1 MRFGARGD
9 KSHFESG
16 AFNRAL
22 PTLRISILYLR
33 SSSCGFCGCSQ
44 RLNGDS
50 LHHDSLRK
58 IILKTAAYTRSAVGR
73 SILATGEWTPE
84 LELWLRA
91 SAMEAGFDTAGIA
104 AVGVADSSA
113 EDQIDA
119 ERFAAWVAAGRAGEM
134 EYLKR
139 RDDQGVLLRSG
150 VQVALP
156 WARSVI
162 VCALNYNATGPLS
175 IDSAP
180 SGAGWIARYAWSGRP
195 ANPATAES
203 AAATI
208 PDELAPTDY
217 HDQLLSRLRQVE
229 SALRERI
236 PCETRCY
243 VDTGPIVERAVA
255 AKAGVGWIGKNT
267 CVINQ
272 ELGSW
277 LLLGVIVTSL
287 PVASEVESI
296 IAADRCGSCTRCI
309 DACPTDALV
318 APHQMDASRCIAYLT
333 IEKKGAIAEELREPM
348 GRQVFGCDICQDVCP
363 WNRKAPPR
371 KAPPRHAPAAANE
384 GMLPRQQMINP
395 ALDWLAGMDAAEF
408 KRWFK
413 GSPIERTRRKRLQRN
428 VAIAMG
434 NSGEQRFVAQL
445 DAWAAADDPVLA
457 EAAAWAI
464 QRISSSEAERN
475 QVEIGEAK
483 VAK

>member
-1 MRFGARGD
+1 VTACNHKVICRF
-9 KSHFESG
+9 
-16 AFNRAL
+16 
-22 PTLRISILYLR
+22 
-33 SSSCGFCGCSQ
+33 
-44 RLNGDS
+44 
-50 LHHDSLRK
+50 
-58 IILKTAAYTRSAVGR
+58 ILKTARRGR

-84 LELWLRA
+84 LELWLREQA
-91 SAMEAGFDTAGIA
+91 LEAGFDTAGVA
-104 AVGVADSSA
+104 AVGLANSSA
-113 EDQIDA
+113 DNQDAQLDA
-119 ERFAAWVAAGRAGEM
+119 ERFTAWVAAGRAGEM

-139 RDDQGVLLRSG
+139 RDPQGVFLRSG
-150 VQVALP
+150 VQVAMP

-180 SGAGWIARYAWSGRP
+180 SDTGWIARYAWSGRP
-195 ANPATAES
+195 ANPKS
-203 AAATI
+203 AATTESTAATQA
-208 PDELAPTDY
+208 ELAPTDY
-217 HDQLLSRLRQVE
+217 HDQLLSRLRHIE
-229 SALRERI
+229 SALRERL

-287 PVASEVESI
+287 SVASAAESP

-309 DACPTDALV
+309 DACPTDALI

-333 IEKKGAIAEELREPM
+333 IEKKGAIAEELRKPM

-363 WNRKAPPR
+363 WNHKAQTPR
-371 KAPPRHAPAAANE
+371 APASTNE
-384 GMLPRQQMINP
+384 GMLARRQMINP

-413 GSPIERTRRKRLQRN
+413 GSPVERTGRKRLQRN

-434 NSGEQRFVAQL
+434 NSGEPRFAAQL
-445 DAWAAADDPVLA
+445 DAWATADDPVLA
-457 EAAAWAI
+457 EAAVWAI
-464 QRISSSEAERN
+464 QRIHSIETGRN
-475 QVEIGEAK
+475 QVEIGEPIEAK
-483 VAK
+483 